1 MAVATTIAD
10 RLNFLN
16 SATIKAPCRAA
27 TTANIAVAGLQTVDG
42 VALAAGDRVLVAQ
55 QTDTA
60 ENGIYIAGP
69 DNWPRAIDLTKPTDI
84 LEGTMVLVVE
94 GTANANSLF
103 KLEPL

>member
-10 RLNFLN
+10 RLYFLN
-16 SATIKAPCRAA
+16 SATIKAPCRVA
-27 TTANIAVAGLQTVDG
+27 TTVNIAVTGLQTVDG
-42 VALAAGDRVLVAQ
+42 VALVVGDRVLVAQ

-60 ENGIYIAGP
+60 ENGIYVAGP
-69 DNWPRAIDLTKPTDI
+69 DNWPRAIDLTKPADV

-94 GTANANSLF
+94 GTVNAGNLF